1 MRLDYPNARGTL
13 SAPLSKSARTVQF
26 NADLEALLV
35 NLLEGDWTYL
45 LVRNDF
51 GGSEVIKLAI
61 ELGQRVVYRA
71 QDYTCATAF
80 QQGDTVEYVFTTEH
94 ALVELPK
101 FQLYVTGAATLEGYT
116 IGYKLPSFEHVGSA
130 EVVAS
135 GDDIILGRNSQ
146 AYGCCDGGGAGAV
159 SIEEPYIYLTSRMYP
174 FFVMEPGI
182 TGSMRFIASTIWDM
196 QLDTLES
203 LGVVFYEGSMWGS
216 IKSHVQPPED
226 AITGNFQFFEGSMW
240 GAAISHVQP
249 AEDAIRG
256 ALVVFYEAVLYGGQ
270 IVHVQP
276 VEDAITGSARFI
288 EAALT

>member
-51 GGSEVIKLAI
+51 GGSEVIKLAV

-101 FQLYVTGAATLEGYT
+101 FQLHVTGAATLEEYT
-116 IGYKLPSFEHVGSA
+116 VGYKLPSFEHIGSA

-146 AYGCCDGGGAGAV
+146 AYGCCGIGGNTALV
-159 SIEEPYIYLTSRMYP
+159 IEEMYIYLTSKYYP
-174 FFVMEPGI
+174 IAEIEKGFHSISKVTTISLWHAFIDQFVG
-182 TGSMRFIASTIWDM
+182 GSFVPYILLYGS
-196 QLDTLES
+196 LET
-203 LGVVFYEGSMWGS
+203 FTQY
-216 IKSHVQPPED
+216 PED
-226 AITGNFQFFEGSMW
+226 AFVGAVNIYTATMYGSAIAHTQF
-240 GAAISHVQP
+240 
-249 AEDAIRG
+249 
-256 ALVVFYEAVLYGGQ
+256 
-270 IVHVQP
+270 
-276 VEDAITGSARFI
+276 VEDALVGLSLVFELTLYGNAIYHDQPATSAFEGRSAI
-288 EAALT
+288 SEGMLT

>member
-45 LVRNDF
+45 LERNDF
-51 GGSEVIKLAI
+51 GGSEVIKLAV

-101 FQLYVTGAATLEGYT
+101 FQLYVTGAATLEEYT
-116 IGYKLPSFEHVGSA
+116 VGYKLPSFEHIGSA

-146 AYGCCDGGGAGAV
+146 AYGCCGTGGNAALV
-159 SIEEPYIYLTSRMYP
+159 IEEMYVYLTSKYYP
-174 FFVMEPGI
+174 IAEIEKGFHSISKVTTISLWHAFIDQFVG
-182 TGSMRFIASTIWDM
+182 GSFVPYILLYGS
-196 QLDTLES
+196 LET
-203 LGVVFYEGSMWGS
+203 FTQY
-216 IKSHVQPPED
+216 PED
-226 AITGNFQFFEGSMW
+226 AFVGAVNVYAATMYGSAIAHTQF
-240 GAAISHVQP
+240 
-249 AEDAIRG
+249 
-256 ALVVFYEAVLYGGQ
+256 
-270 IVHVQP
+270 
-276 VEDAITGSARFI
+276 VEDASVGLSLVFELTLYGNAIYHDQPATSAFEGRSAI
-288 EAALT
+288 SEGMLT

>member
-51 GGSEVIKLAI
+51 GGSEVIKLAV

-101 FQLYVTGAATLEGYT
+101 FQLHVTGAATLEEYT
-116 IGYKLPSFEHVGSA
+116 VGYKLPSFEHIGSA

-146 AYGCCDGGGAGAV
+146 TYGCCGIGGNAALA
-159 SIEEPYIYLTSRMYP
+159 IEEMYIYLTSKYYP
-174 FFVMEPGI
+174 IAEIEKGFHSISKVATVNLWHAFIDQFVG
-182 TGSMRFIASTIWDM
+182 GSFVPYIILYGS
-196 QLDTLES
+196 LET
-203 LGVVFYEGSMWGS
+203 FTQY
-216 IKSHVQPPED
+216 PED
-226 AITGNFQFFEGSMW
+226 AFVGAVNVYAATMYGSAIAHTQF
-240 GAAISHVQP
+240 
-249 AEDAIRG
+249 
-256 ALVVFYEAVLYGGQ
+256 
-270 IVHVQP
+270 
-276 VEDAITGSARFI
+276 VEDALVGLSLFFELTLYGNAIYHDQPATSAFEGHSAI
-288 EAALT
+288 SEGMLT